1 MYFTPI
7 INKLTKHLNYQIQL
21 TVTEAAQMTLPL
33 DILQNSLNSQ
43 ISVLLKDG
51 RTLEGKLIG
60 YDEYM
65 NMVLEDTG
73 ETTIENSRKLGTI
86 VLRGN
91 NIIRIAPKYKSK

>member
-1 MYFTPI
+1 MIFI
-7 INKLTKHLNYQIQL
+7 AKVTKHLNFPNQL

-33 DILQNSLNSQ
+33 DILQNSLNSH

-51 RTLEGKLIG
+51 RTLEGKLTG

-73 ETTIENSRKLGTI
+73 ETADENSRKLGTI